1 MAVHWSG
8 LSPELLLALDRGR
21 GAEPLRSQLENRLR
35 EAIRSGRLRPGER
48 LPSSRELA
56 RALGT
61 SRGLVQECYGQLQAE
76 GYLSSRVGSATAVA
90 ARASAPPARLAG
102 AVGSPGAEGVRSVG
116 GSRVAG
122 VAGVAE
128 VAEVAGVTGV
138 TGVTG
143 GLRGSEG
150 LGGSGGLGFAPAR
163 ARLMADF
170 RSGVP
175 DLASFPRGDWMW
187 AQREACRTAP
197 NEALD
202 YGDPRGSPVLRE
214 VLAAYLRRVRAAA
227 ADPEHLVIC
236 TGFAQGLGLALRVLR
251 RAGTRRVAIE
261 DPGYDDAAQV
271 AAWADVEVIRVP
283 VDPGGIDVTALVASG
298 AQAALL
304 TPAHQWP
311 TGVVLAAERRIAL
324 TDWATRHQAWLI
336 EDDYDAEFRYD
347 REPIGALQGL
357 APDRVIALGTVSK
370 SLAPALRL
378 GWIISPSALAGALT
392 SAKQIAD
399 RGSPG
404 LDQLAL
410 ALLIESGRYDRH
422 LRQMRAEYAVR
433 RETLASALAEHAP
446 AVTFTGLAAGF
457 HAVAHLPAG
466 TAEHEVIHAARERSV
481 GLYGMST
488 YRSSGADR
496 PGNRSSVSATSAS
509 GPSRPRIAAV

>member
-76 GYLSSRVGSATAVA
+76 GYLSTRVGSATAVA

-102 AVGSPGAEGVRSVG
+102 AVGVPDAQR
-116 GSRVAG
+116 AG
-122 VAGVAE
+122 VA
-128 VAEVAGVTGV
+128 AGAA
-138 TGVTG
+138 
-143 GLRGSEG
+143 G
-150 LGGSGGLGFAPAR
+150 LGGAAGAGGLGGAAAR

-271 AAWADVEVIRVP
+271 AAWADVEVVRVP
-283 VDPGGIDVTALVASG
+283 VDSGGIDVGRLAATG
-298 AQAALL
+298 ARAVVLS
-304 TPAHQWP
+304 PAHQWP
-311 TGVVLAAERRIAL
+311 TGVVLAAPRRHAL
-324 TDWATRHQAWLI
+324 AAWAASADAIII

-347 REPIGALQGL
+347 REPVGALQGL
-357 APDRVIALGTVSK
+357 APDRVISLGTVSK
-370 SLAPALRL
+370 SLAPAMRL
-378 GWIISPSALAGALT
+378 GWLVCPPALT
-392 SAKQIAD
+392 GAIAEEKEYGD
-399 RGSPG
+399 RGSPV

-410 ALLIESGRYDRH
+410 AKLIESGRFDRH
-422 LRQMRAEYAVR
+422 LRRMRGVYAAR
-433 RETLASALAEHAP
+433 RQALVAALAQHAP
-446 AVTFTGLAAGF
+446 SVTLTGLAAGF
-457 HAVAHLPAG
+457 HAVAHLPGPAAEKSVVAG
-466 TAEHEVIHAARERSV
+466 ATVRSV

-496 PGNRSSVSATSAS
+496 PGQLVVGFGNLSERTIEA
-509 GPSRPRIAAV
+509 GIAAVGDLLQGR

>member
-116 GSRVAG
+116 TAG
-122 VAGVAE
+122 VA
-128 VAEVAGVTGV
+128 
-138 TGVTG
+138 
-143 GLRGSEG
+143 
-150 LGGSGGLGFAPAR
+150 GGLGFAPAR

-175 DLASFPRGDWMW
+175 DLAGFPRGDWMW

-283 VDPGGIDVTALVASG
+283 VDSGGVDVGRLAATG
-298 AQAALL
+298 AQAVVLS
-304 TPAHQWP
+304 PAHQWP
-311 TGVVLAAERRIAL
+311 TGVVLAAARRHAL
-324 TDWATRHQAWLI
+324 AAWAASTDAIII

-347 REPIGALQGL
+347 REPVGALQGL

-378 GWIISPSALAGALT
+378 GWLVCPPALT
-392 SAKQIAD
+392 AAIAEEKEYGD
-399 RGSPG
+399 RGSPV

-410 ALLIESGRYDRH
+410 ARLIESGRFDRH
-422 LRQMRAEYAVR
+422 LRRMRGVYAAR
-433 RETLASALAEHAP
+433 RQALVAALAQHAP
-446 AVTFTGLAAGF
+446 AVRLTGLAAGF
-457 HAVAHLPAG
+457 HAVAHLPGPAAEKSVVAG
-466 TAEHEVIHAARERSV
+466 ATVRSV
-481 GLYGMST
+481 GLFWNEHLQIFRCGPA
-488 YRSSGADR
+488 RAIGRRGGQGRRA
-496 PGNRSSVSATSAS
+496 PSSVRSRS
-509 GPSRPRIAAV
+509 GRSGTRQQYSR

>member
-102 AVGSPGAEGVRSVG
+102 RVGSPGVAG
-116 GSRVAG
+116 GS
-122 VAGVAE
+122 
-128 VAEVAGVTGV
+128 
-138 TGVTG
+138 
-143 GLRGSEG
+143 
-150 LGGSGGLGFAPAR
+150 GGSGGLGFAPAR

-283 VDPGGIDVTALVASG
+283 VDSGGIDVGRLAATG
-298 AQAALL
+298 AQAVVLS
-304 TPAHQWP
+304 PAHQWP
-311 TGVVLAAERRIAL
+311 TGVVLAAARRHAL
-324 TDWATRHQAWLI
+324 AAWAASTDAIII

-347 REPIGALQGL
+347 REPVGALQGL

-378 GWIISPSALAGALT
+378 GWLVCPPALT
-392 SAKQIAD
+392 AAIAEEKEYGD
-399 RGSPG
+399 RGSPV

-410 ALLIESGRYDRH
+410 ARLIESGRFDRH
-422 LRQMRAEYAVR
+422 LRRMRGVYAAR
-433 RETLASALAEHAP
+433 RQALVAALAQHAP
-446 AVTFTGLAAGF
+446 AVRLTGLAAGF
-457 HAVAHLPAG
+457 HAVAHLPGPAAEKSVVAG
-466 TAEHEVIHAARERSV
+466 AMVRSV

-496 PGNRSSVSATSAS
+496 PGQLVVGFGNLSERTIEA
-509 GPSRPRIAAV
+509 GIAAVGDLLQGG